1 MLLFLYALNTDGQ
14 LAGIVYCFVHYVF
27 LVCTLS
33 EVVTEFS
40 SLIKMA
46 AYIIMLTYNCDLGRK
61 VTWSR

>member
-1 MLLFLYALNTDGQ
+1 MLLFLYALNTDSQ

-46 AYIIMLTYNCDLGRK
+46 AYICLHII
-61 VTWSR
+61 VI